1 MAIVTIGTPFNIDLE
16 FKTASI
22 GKRMLAWLTDIV
34 IISFYF
40 YMMLKFV
47 YPLFEMGEALST
59 SAFLLIIVPILF
71 YQLMFELLFNGQT
84 LGKKLVGIGVI
95 DIEGKEPSIGQ
106 YLLRWILCLGNLFV
120 YIIPYLL
127 LVSPVALV
135 FCLFLYL
142 PDFLTV
148 VIAKKSQ
155 RLGDL
160 AAGTVVIDKKYR
172 PSIDETIY
180 LHIENKNYQPQFPQV
195 MKLTDRDINGIR
207 NLLNVKS
214 TSKDTVNYTLQ
225 VVSKIKTVL
234 GIESDMDP
242 ELFLQQLLWDYNYY
256 TAKNTPNP

>member
-22 GKRMLAWLTDIV
+22 GKRMLAWLVDIV

-40 YMMLKFV
+40 WVMLTFV
-47 YPLFEMGEALST
+47 HPLFEMGETLNT
-59 SAFLLIIVPILF
+59 SAFLMIIVPILF
-71 YQLMFELLFNGQT
+71 YQLMLEMLNNGQT
-84 LGKKLVGIGVI
+84 IGKKLAGIGVI

-106 YLLRWILCLGNLFV
+106 YILRWVLCLGNLFV

-127 LVSPVALV
+127 LVSPFALV

-155 RLGDL
+155 RLGDF

-180 LHIENKNYQPQFPQV
+180 LHIENKNYQPMFPQV
-195 MKLTDRDINGIR
+195 MRLTDRDINGIR
-207 NLLNVKS
+207 NLLNVKN
-214 TSKDTVNYTLQ
+214 TSRDTVNYTLQ
-225 VVSKIKTVL
+225 VVNKIKAVL
-234 GIESDMDP
+234 SIESDMDP
-242 ELFLQQLLWDYNYY
+242 EHFLQQLLWDYNYY
-256 TAKNTPNP
+256 TAQNMPRQ